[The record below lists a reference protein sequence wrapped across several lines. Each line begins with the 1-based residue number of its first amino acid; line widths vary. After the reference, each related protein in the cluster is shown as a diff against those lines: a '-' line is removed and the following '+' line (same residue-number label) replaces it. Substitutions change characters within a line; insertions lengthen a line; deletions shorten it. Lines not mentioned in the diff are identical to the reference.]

1 MGTMRERGLLLIAL
15 TVACI
20 STTFVVGLLKP
31 VSMISLSS
39 TVQGIN
45 VQLYSDSECTRPI
58 DQIDWGLCIP
68 GTNVTKTVYIMNTDS
83 KAISLTL
90 RRVSKASMTHIDDI
104 TVVWDQEG
112 ATLPAGEI
120 LSTTLFISIP
130 ETLNKLSE
138 IYCDFTVVGEN

>member
-1 MGTMRERGLLLIAL
+1 MGSMRERGLLLIAL
-15 TVACI
+15 AVACI

-31 VSMISLSS
+31 VSVISLSS

-45 VQLYSDSECTRPI
+45 VQLFSDSECTRVV
-58 DQIDWGLCIP
+58 DQIDWGRCIP
-68 GTNVTKTVYIMNTDS
+68 GTNVTKTVYVMNTDS
-83 KAISLTL
+83 EAISLTL

-112 ATLPAGEI
+112 ATLPAGARASAT
-120 LSTTLFISIP
+120 LSISIP

-138 IYCDFTVVGEN
+138 ICCDFTLVGEN